1 MIIESNDNS
10 KLKLVRKLNTKKM
23 RHKEGLY
30 IVEGIKILNHAIEL
44 GAEIEFVLFS
54 TRVFEVSGGREIVK
68 KIYKESLEYSQVDD
82 IIFDKLA
89 DTVTNQGVIAVI
101 NIRSLSDKSDISKF
115 KNKCVFIDSVQD
127 PGNLGTIIRTAD
139 AAGFNEIFISKGT
152 VDPYNQKVVRATM
165 GSILNINIYFIDDNN
180 GFIKELKENN
190 YQIIVTDASSNKNY
204 NNVEYK
210 EKVVL
215 VVGNEGHGI
224 NEDVLNQ
231 ADYSVN
237 IPIQGS
243 AESLNAGVATG
254 IMMYKIKEVIES
266 K

>member
-10 KLKLVRKLNTKKM
+10 KLKLVRKLSTKKA

-30 IVEGIKILNHAIEL
+30 IVEGIKILNHAINL
-44 GAEIEFVLFS
+44 GAKIEFILFS
-54 TRVFEVSGGREIVK
+54 TRIFEVSGGREMVK
-68 KIYKESLEYSQVDD
+68 RIYKESLEYSQVDE

-89 DTVTNQGVIAVI
+89 DTVTNQGVIAVV
-101 NIRSLSDKSDISKF
+101 NIRSLSDKNDISKF
-115 KNKCVFIDSVQD
+115 RNRCIFIDSVQD

-152 VDPYNQKVVRATM
+152 VDPYNQKVVRAAM
-165 GSILNINIYFIDDNN
+165 GSILNTNIYFIDENVT
-180 GFIKELKENN
+180 FLKKLKENN
-190 YQIIVTDASSNKNY
+190 YQIIATEADSSDSY
-204 NNVEYK
+204 NDVSYN
-210 EKVVL
+210 EKIVL
-215 VVGNEGHGI
+215 IVGNEGNGI
-224 NEDVLNQ
+224 NNEVLNE
-231 ADYSVN
+231 ANYSVN
-237 IPIQGS
+237 IPIEGT